1 MDPKPAQRRVGQAEI
16 RARAEVIC
24 RARGSDAVEERDL
37 KQAAAELEVFDT
49 VDEASAESF
58 PASDPPAW
66 MGHPHPVHD
75 EQPEKLSPRE

>member
-1 MDPKPAQRRVGQAEI
+1 MEPTAPRKKLGEAEI

-24 RARGSDAVEERDL
+24 RARGSDVVEDRDMR
-37 KQAAAELEVFDT
+37 QASVELQQLDE

-66 MGHPHPVHD
+66 IGHPHPASHKKRD
-75 EQPEKLSPRE
+75 A